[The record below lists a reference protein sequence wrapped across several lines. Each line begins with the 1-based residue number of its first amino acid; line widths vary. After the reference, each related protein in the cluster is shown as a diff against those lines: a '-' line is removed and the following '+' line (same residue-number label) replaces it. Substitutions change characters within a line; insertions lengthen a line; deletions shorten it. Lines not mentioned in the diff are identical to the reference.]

1 MLQDVNVDATLLVA
15 LQVLPA
21 VSTFITGFVSVLVHA
36 GLDRAREQA
45 DRLEERIE
53 QLVDADSAA
62 AAAQLQ
68 DLAIAHRHALQM
80 RRSARFGD
88 LVNTVILAFVAVLAL
103 VVYKQGRLELPR
115 GVDLAVIPATSA
127 ALLAIVVIE
136 AAVVVIGWLDHL
148 HVQLELGRR
157 AKATIWA
164 KVAFIERSI
173 NARSDLAKAR
183 RLAHEVFL
191 AVPAAIWPLR
201 LRARTNL
208 AMAARPGAAA
218 AATVRAAT
226 TGLAEIN
233 LVITA
238 KQSRQ
243 NRLADDLKLRAWGN
257 VLLGNLLAAAADLQ
271 AAIGEDPSRPDLWL
285 QLGEIQGHLG
295 ANQAA
300 FDSYE
305 QAARLAAFDHL
316 PLLAQ
321 ARLAMSMK
329 DFGRASVKFDEALD
343 LVPGDAKVRQ
353 EWRKATLE
361 WAKLEHAQAHW
372 EVALAALDSLV
383 HDDPRDAE
391 ARELRDLVA
400 EQLTAANLKAHATR
414 PTQYSD

>member
-300 FDSYE
+300 VRFVN
-305 QAARLAAFDHL
+305 LAATSEFPFTVL
-316 PLLAQ
+316 KGTLGSEPTTV
-321 ARLAMSMK
+321 
-329 DFGRASVKFDEALD
+329 VKADMAFRDATPFSIVTSGFNAYSILYNNEAVISGSDATLD
-343 LVPGDAKVRQ
+343 LQPGSVNTVVIVRNLSGNF
-353 EWRKATLE
+353 ELINI
-361 WAKLEHAQAHW
+361 
-372 EVALAALDSLV
+372 
-383 HDDPRDAE
+383 PRC
-391 ARELRDLVA
+391 
-400 EQLTAANLKAHATR
+400 
-414 PTQYSD
+414 S